1 MGRLTGKVAL
11 ITGGAKGLGE
21 ADARMFAREGAKVI
35 LTDVDVEN
43 GQRVADEIGSSAH
56 FMQHDVRNAEDWQ
69 RVVKETVSRFG
80 GLNILVNNAGV
91 VELGTIESQT
101 IEQYDFVMDVS
112 AKGTFLGCKYALP
125 EMIKSGPGS
134 IINMASIASVQG
146 EPYVVAYSAAKGAI
160 EAMTRSVA
168 IHCVKS
174 KYNIRCNSVHPSSIL
189 TPMVMSLRQKDEET
203 DMKRIENDVN
213 AAMANERGEPD
224 DIAYTVLFLASDES
238 KFINGAQI
246 RADNGTSMIT
256 GLI

>member
-1 MGRLTGKVAL
+1 
-11 ITGGAKGLGE
+11 
-21 ADARMFAREGAKVI
+21 
-35 LTDVDVEN
+35 
-43 GQRVADEIGSSAH
+43 
-56 FMQHDVRNAEDWQ
+56 
-69 RVVKETVSRFG
+69 
-80 GLNILVNNAGV
+80 
-91 VELGTIESQT
+91 
-101 IEQYDFVMDVS
+101 
-112 AKGTFLGCKYALP
+112 
-125 EMIKSGPGS
+125 MIKSGPGS

-213 AAMANERGEPD
+213 AAMANEWGEPD

>member
-1 MGRLTGKVAL
+1 M
-11 ITGGAKGLGE
+11 
-21 ADARMFAREGAKVI
+21 
-35 LTDVDVEN
+35 
-43 GQRVADEIGSSAH
+43 
-56 FMQHDVRNAEDWQ
+56 
-69 RVVKETVSRFG
+69 
-80 GLNILVNNAGV
+80 VNNAGV

-168 IHCVKS
+168 IHCAKS
-174 KYNIRCNSVHPSSIL
+174 KYNIRCNSVHPSGIL

-213 AAMANERGEPD
+213 AAMANEWGEPD